1 MLSKTASPLLPTLAL
16 AIAATLSLGACTPT
30 AGPNAG
36 AAIGA
41 SAVPVASASVDVSRT
56 SACGR
61 EIGTFVDLLDRDL
74 ATGFVSPRVHEAATR
89 ELAPAIAACRA
100 GDEGRARATLRAVRT
115 RHGYPA

>member
-1 MLSKTASPLLPTLAL
+1 MLSKTASPLAPI
-16 AIAATLSLGACTPT
+16 AIAIATTLSLGACTPT
-30 AGPNAG
+30 AGPNA

-41 SAVPVASASVDVSRT
+41 SAVPVAAASVDVSRT

-89 ELAPAIAACRA
+89 ELEPAIAACRA
-100 GDEGRARATLRAVRT
+100 GDDGRARATLRAVRT